1 MYYYLSVLLS
11 NLTSFSEN
19 NYKYF
24 IGYLYN
30 DDNIKPLHIMLP
42 KTSVSVNSYDRVQY
56 FYNKET
62 QKVNFKRLKKKQVF
76 LKECKETEEKEVT
89 HINVNLNDFS
99 YSPGESDEEY
109 IFF

>member
-1 MYYYLSVLLS
+1 M
-11 NLTSFSEN
+11 
-19 NYKYF
+19 
-24 IGYLYN
+24 
-30 DDNIKPLHIMLP
+30 
-42 KTSVSVNSYDRVQY
+42 
-56 FYNKET
+56 
-62 QKVNFKRLKKKQVF
+62 NFKRFKKKQVF